1 MSLRSISIP
10 PRKTNLYLTSQSSQ
24 LYRPHRKL
32 SLLAHLVDGETIIKG
47 CGRPFH
53 QFIDRK
59 YKKAIQ
65 DIIRS
70 TERFLSRSESY
81 SNKCINLRMLKFL
94 IRLYKKRLSYSVMN
108 TARNMLCYPWYYQ
121 HVMGQS
127 LANTQLPQ
135 VCSKEFSGTAQRY
148 QDISGS

>member
-1 MSLRSISIP
+1 MEKRFINK
-10 PRKTNLYLTSQSSQ
+10 R
-24 LYRPHRKL
+24 
-32 SLLAHLVDGETIIKG
+32 
-47 CGRPFH
+47 CGRPYH

-70 TERFLSRSESY
+70 TERFLSRSKSY

-94 IRLYKKRLSYSVMN
+94 IRLYKKILSYSVMN
-108 TARNMLCYPWYYQ
+108 TAQNMSCYPCYYQ
-121 HVMGQS
+121 HVKGQS

-135 VCSKEFSGTAQRY
+135 VCSKEFSGTVLHY

>member
-1 MSLRSISIP
+1 MEKRF
-10 PRKTNLYLTSQSSQ
+10 
-24 LYRPHRKL
+24 
-32 SLLAHLVDGETIIKG
+32 IIKG

-70 TERFLSRSESY
+70 TERFLSRSKSY

-94 IRLYKKRLSYSVMN
+94 IRFYKKRLSYSVMN
-108 TARNMLCYPWYYQ
+108 TE
-121 HVMGQS
+121 HVMLS
-127 LANTQLPQ
+127 MILPA
-135 VCSKEFSGTAQRY
+135 CNGTEFGKHPITAGMLKGIFRNCPALPRY
-148 QDISGS
+148 IRLVNRNFLGEGSFLGIRAS